1 MSEGPVIPDPI
12 GAICLLDDKTR
23 NAIYRFVVGRRTLVS
38 RDTVAD
44 GLGIKRGTAV
54 FHLDKMVAAGLLR
67 ATFQRAPEGRSGR
80 PSKLYGRAL
89 STVDVTLPA
98 RRYSLVGEVLLR
110 AFQKRGKD
118 SASNVIR
125 DAAREAGT
133 ELGKRFAVIDREQD
147 STNQLRECLEANG
160 YEPYITDA
168 GDVELANCPFHALA
182 QQFTEQVCDMNLAL
196 IEGMLTGTG
205 AHGMQAELTPHE
217 DRCCVR
223 LAVPHVTVDNTGGKA
238 SKTLGAQG

>member
-1 MSEGPVIPDPI
+1 MITDPI
-12 GAICLLDDKTR
+12 GAVGLLDDVTR
-23 NAIYRFVVGRRTLVS
+23 NAIYRFVVGQRTLVS

-44 GLGIKRGTAV
+44 SLGIKRGTAV

-67 ATFQRAPEGRSGR
+67 ATFQRASEARSGR

-110 AFQKRGKD
+110 AFQKQGANRARN
-118 SASNVIR
+118 SIR
-125 DAAREAGT
+125 DAATEAGT
-133 ELGKRFAVIDREQD
+133 ELGKRFSVIDREQD
-147 STNQLRECLEANG
+147 SAEGLRKCLETNG
-160 YEPYITDA
+160 YEPYTTDA

-196 IEGMLTGTG
+196 IEGMVVGTG
-205 AHGMQAELTPHE
+205 AHGFQPELTPHQ

-223 LAVPHVTVDNTGGKA
+223 LVVPRSALDNASGKHA
-238 SKTLGAQG
+238 RTLGAQG